1 MPTVTVDG
9 EKSFEVEAGKKLV
22 LAIQD
27 AGLDIIT
34 AAAGTP
40 GARRAASSC
49 SRAMYRRWSHSSR
62 RLARNRPRAEYPA
75 VLPDSRAERPV
86 GPRDQPLIGH
96 RSAPGDA
103 AHGLNLSEEK
113 TPARRASGTVVHQHS
128 RPHLSSVARRTSC
141 SARCAANG
149 RRSADSGGT
158 WSDEI
163 SSCEDG
169 TARRASRG
177 GPRPQKGIKNL
188 KSQN

>member
-22 LAIQD
+22 LAIED
-27 AGLDIIT
+27 AGLDIMHRCGGNARCT
-34 AAAGTP
+34 TCRVVVLAGDVP
-40 GARRAASSC
+40 P
-49 SRAMYRRWSHSSR
+49 MEPLEQE

-128 RPHLSSVARRTSC
+128 RPHLRFCGSAHFLQRTVRRRT
-141 SARCAANG
+141 RPPQ
-149 RRSADSGGT
+149 
-158 WSDEI
+158 
-163 SSCEDG
+163 
-169 TARRASRG
+169 RG
-177 GPRPQKGIKNL
+177 QRWNL
-188 KSQN
+188 V